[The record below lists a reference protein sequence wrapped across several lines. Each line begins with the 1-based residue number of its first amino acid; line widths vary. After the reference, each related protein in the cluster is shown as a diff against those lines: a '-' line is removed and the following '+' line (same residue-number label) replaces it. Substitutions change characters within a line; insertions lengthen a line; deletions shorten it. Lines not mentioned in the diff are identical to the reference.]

1 MKNFILFLVGTLTLS
16 LASCT
21 KEPSANIN
29 ANKTEVE
36 VNEEISFTNSSQEAE
51 SYLWE
56 FGDGTTSTKK
66 EPVKA
71 YSKAGEYNVF
81 LTAYSKNEKKDDRAS
96 LLINVKEKEV
106 EENNDKTN
114 EDYAGTYDGNYTGV
128 LDEEGTIV
136 IEKGEESNEII
147 IKLEIGDVNATI
159 SGNDITI
166 PEQDVTYL
174 GFDGKLKGTGSLIN
188 LELKIEFV
196 ITAFGNDF
204 EGAFEG
210 TKRE

>member
-1 MKNFILFLVGTLTLS
+1 MKNYIIFLVGTLTFS
-16 LASCT
+16 FASCT
-21 KEPSANIN
+21 KEPTANIN

-36 VNEEISFTNSSQEAE
+36 VNEEVSFTNSSQEAE

-56 FGDGTTSTKK
+56 FGDGTTSTQK

-71 YSKAGEYNVF
+71 YSKAGEYTVY

-96 LLINVKEKEV
+96 LIVSVKEKEV
-106 EENNDKTN
+106 DENDEKTN
-114 EDYAGTYDGNYTGV
+114 EDYAGTYDGHYTGV
-128 LDEEGTIV
+128 VDEEGTLV

-147 IKLEIGDVNATI
+147 IQLEIGDVDATI
-159 SGNDITI
+159 SGSDITI

-174 GFDGKLKGTGSLIN
+174 GFDGKIKGSGTLIN
-188 LELKIEFV
+188 LELEIEFV
-196 ITAFGNDF
+196 IIAFGNNF